1 LAQALIRRR
10 PIQML
15 PEGPVAAASSILDQR
30 GAGNP
35 QVALAKNRNSSVKLA
50 ELEALKSGHHAAH
63 MNLTKEQITIFSDD
77 ISQLRQDVLQLQ
89 QEVGLANG
97 QDRLRGRPAFPEK
110 GTSDSFGRHN
120 TTAMDDPL
128 RSHDGRRASLDS
140 RVSNVEHAL
149 GQIPQRIA
157 LLEQDCRQVAENHGE
172 RVTGLQVVSDTLSA
186 ELSLC
191 REDICTRLGSLEQGM
206 KESVPR
212 QMKMVADVQVSYD
225 SLLRAW
231 EEHKL
236 DHASLPQRLGF
247 LEKQVTGSEDK
258 MNKMSVDLWRS
269 VDGLRRAHAQDAALH
284 GRVASLESE
293 LGRLAEKYGR
303 ELGECQTRND
313 KVAKEL
319 VSLESRHTATAER
332 TTTLERQLGD
342 AADELTRMSEENGA
356 IRAGVL
362 QDVQEWLSTMRERLE
377 FFGMEV
383 ANWSNKHTKAI
394 EDVKRLSNDST
405 ERLHAHHVAMA
416 ERTDHVES
424 TMTKFSEKYCRMLS
438 DLHHQHAE
446 LSSNSESIL
455 STMRDRLELFGT
467 EMRHSSSSHAKAIE
481 DVKRTSDDSAHKHH
495 ARHLAMAERLDHL
508 ENTVAE
514 VSERHCRMLS
524 DLQRQHA
531 ELSSGGE
538 SVPDRVTRV
547 EQQQRDSADRFA
559 KDLQTL
565 HRSREQLESRIAEI
579 RGESDGCRVA
589 VAERV
594 DALERAARDEAGRQA
609 KELAALRQAHQELR
623 QAHLEHAGHVSRAAV
638 EERIGSVERRGS
650 KQVDDLRG
658 ELLRHRALTEGRL
671 EACEALLHRELSS
684 AQDRAR
690 LIARELQRDVDTKT
704 ALVNKLTRSESSPSL
719 SSASLRVGRGA
730 QSSTPSLCSLAQSRW
745 GSGALRRGEVA
756 RLPLDAE
763 SGRTDASEVAS
774 PASPRLARL
783 SS

>member
-1 LAQALIRRR
+1 
-10 PIQML
+10 
-15 PEGPVAAASSILDQR
+15 
-30 GAGNP
+30 
-35 QVALAKNRNSSVKLA
+35 
-50 ELEALKSGHHAAH
+50 
-63 MNLTKEQITIFSDD
+63 
-77 ISQLRQDVLQLQ
+77 
-89 QEVGLANG
+89 
-97 QDRLRGRPAFPEK
+97 
-110 GTSDSFGRHN
+110 
-120 TTAMDDPL
+120 
-128 RSHDGRRASLDS
+128 
-140 RVSNVEHAL
+140 
-149 GQIPQRIA
+149 
-157 LLEQDCRQVAENHGE
+157 
-172 RVTGLQVVSDTLSA
+172 
-186 ELSLC
+186 
-191 REDICTRLGSLEQGM
+191 
-206 KESVPR
+206 
-212 QMKMVADVQVSYD
+212 
-225 SLLRAW
+225 
-231 EEHKL
+231 
-236 DHASLPQRLGF
+236 
-247 LEKQVTGSEDK
+247 
-258 MNKMSVDLWRS
+258 
-269 VDGLRRAHAQDAALH
+269 
-284 GRVASLESE
+284 
-293 LGRLAEKYGR
+293 
-303 ELGECQTRND
+303 
-313 KVAKEL
+313 
-319 VSLESRHTATAER
+319 
-332 TTTLERQLGD
+332 
-342 AADELTRMSEENGA
+342 MSEENGA

-495 ARHLAMAERLDHL
+495 ARHLAIAERLDHL

-559 KDLQTL
+559 KD
-565 HRSREQLESRIAEI
+565 RARRRPRAGGSR
-579 RGESDGCRVA
+579 RGWPAGQGARGP
-589 VAERV
+589 
-594 DALERAARDEAGRQA
+594 AAGAPGSE
-609 KELAALRQAHQELR
+609 ELR

-763 SGRTDASEVAS
+763 SGRLNILFGPAFFKVSTDALQVRLPEGEEPADSVSLGCVRAPSAVRVLGLRVTDIEIITATINVRFSALLMDWVLRSQRRFISKRDSGPSTLEPDTVSMTYSDALLAQSSLTASFALGVDAAFLSLSQEFMYLVFTAMGGSSTVGDMLALARTFRVPMDAITRAGFRQLLFLVLLATYLVIGPFSQPERVLLHEQPRRGPPRFLALARYGGEETLFFQLLVLLCRVHSALSLGARGFLRRVSLALAAALPRPAGCGPAAAGRTTFALCPGASAKSGLREADRKVGVARRAAAVDAPPGGWPTLSVIVLSPESKAANRFAIDQLAEQETIPSSRSERFLFATPRASGTRPRRLSGPCCASSRMRPRRTYSS
-774 PASPRLARL
+774 PASSRRAAARWWR
-783 SS
+783 SGATTRSRRRAG